1 MVEVIA
7 LACPATPNVANAI
20 ALNLNNLLTRPT
32 TVGTETSEDDF
43 TCPFANSDVTTNDCV
58 VRFQITLKIL
68 FIKNKTPLHKFNYY
82 KTMSLPQN
90 AQAETNP
97 HYLTH
102 A

>member
-1 MVEVIA
+1 MNKIFKVIW
-7 LACPATPNVANAI
+7 N
-20 ALNLNNLLTRPT
+20 RT
-32 TVGTETSEDDF
+32 TQSLVVTSELAKGAVKAS
-43 TCPFANSDVTTNDCV
+43 CENNN
-58 VRFQITLKIL
+58 QE
-68 FIKNKTPLHKFNYY
+68 NKTPLHKFNYY